1 MHFDEQQAVPATRT
15 QQTLHSRE
23 ASASA
28 AGSEMVALPCPRAL
42 LLVASQP
49 LKWSEWI

>member
-1 MHFDEQQAVPATRT
+1 MRFDEQQSVPATRS

-23 ASASA
+23 ASVSA
-28 AGSEMVALPCPRAL
+28 AGSEMVALPWPRAL
-42 LLVASQP
+42 LPVASQP